1 MEKEFE
7 TLSDITKPI
16 IDYLRN
22 HHTPHTT
29 TVITDERVVVVEDKY
44 SLPISRYVDND
55 ESYQA

>member
-22 HHTPHTT
+22 HHTPHTAI
-29 TVITDERVVVVEDKY
+29 VITDERVVVVEDKY
-44 SLPISRYVDND
+44 SLPISKYVDNH